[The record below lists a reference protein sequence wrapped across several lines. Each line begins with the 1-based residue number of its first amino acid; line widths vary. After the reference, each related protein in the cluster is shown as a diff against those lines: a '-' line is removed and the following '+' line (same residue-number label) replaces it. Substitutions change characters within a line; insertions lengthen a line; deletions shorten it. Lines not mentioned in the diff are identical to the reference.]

1 MKTVM
6 KVALGILLAST
17 VLIVGCV
24 ALLGTAANEVDEQ
37 LTTEQNTNA
46 ITLQQYRDVA
56 IGIRKGQVVEAL
68 GEPADRQ
75 EFESE
80 GFLRDEPQSSSCIYY
95 NRRGGEFGQAFQ
107 FCFDGNRLTSKNAF

>member
-1 MKTVM
+1 MKTIL
-6 KVALGILLAST
+6 KVALGILLAAT

-24 ALLGTAANEVDEQ
+24 ALLGTAANEVDKQ

-46 ITLQQYRDVA
+46 ITLRQYRDVA
-56 IGIRKGQVVEAL
+56 IGTRKDQVVEEL

-80 GFLRDEPQSSSCIYY
+80 GFLQDEPQSSSCVYY
-95 NRRGGEFGQAFQ
+95 NRRGGDVGQVFQ
-107 FCFDGNRLTSKNAF
+107 FCFDGNKLTSKNAF